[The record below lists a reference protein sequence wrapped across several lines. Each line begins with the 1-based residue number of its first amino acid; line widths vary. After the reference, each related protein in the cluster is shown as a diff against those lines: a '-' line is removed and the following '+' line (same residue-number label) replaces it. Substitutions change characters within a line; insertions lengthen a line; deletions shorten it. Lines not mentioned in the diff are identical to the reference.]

1 MEVLMKEKEKTKE
14 EKTSLRPSPT
24 ALLNPRMD
32 VNFKAIFTQETEE
45 SNEALKSFLS
55 SVLGKEVV
63 KVQISANEP
72 PVDIPSQ
79 IQMTFDVSVTFNNG
93 EKADI
98 EMQGKDQKY
107 DFSIRSEIQVARLL
121 NNNAKKGSNWS
132 AEKVYQI
139 SVLNFHPSN
148 GDKSEI
154 AWYTMKNKNG
164 RSLAEYLNIIFLDL
178 LEIKKLVGTPVSELT
193 PVQKW
198 GLFLSYA
205 DDENQADYI
214 CKIAESEK
222 GIMEAEKIVGRMSE
236 EDSNWF
242 RQFSIDTYRRDQNAI
257 KEAITKES
265 MEKGLKN
272 GLKKGLKQGLK
283 QGLQEGLQKGRSEKA
298 LETAENLIRM
308 NVLTTEQIA
317 QATNLSFE
325 KVQEIQKIIAEGN
338 K

>member
-1 MEVLMKEKEKTKE
+1 MHIKTILYMEVLMKEKEKTKE

-98 EMQGKDQKY
+98 EMQGQDQKY
-107 DFSIRSEIQVARLL
+107 DFSVRSEIQVARLL

-164 RSLAEYLNIIFLDL
+164 RPLAEYLNIIFLDL

-205 DDENQADYI
+205 DDEDQADYI
-214 CKIAESEK
+214 SKIAESEK
-222 GIMEAEKIVGRMSE
+222 GIMEVGRMSE

-257 KEAITKES
+257 RDAITKES
-265 MEKGLKN
+265 TEK
-272 GLKKGLKQGLK
+272 GLKKGLQQGLK
-283 QGLQEGLQKGRSEKA
+283 QGLQQGRFEQA
-298 LETAENLIRM
+298 IETAEALIRM
-308 NVLTTEQIA
+308 NVLTADQIA
-317 QATNLSFE
+317 QATNLSKE
-325 KVQEIQKIIAEGN
+325 KIQELQKSIAEG
-338 K
+338 KK

>member
-1 MEVLMKEKEKTKE
+1 MKEKDQMKEK
-14 EKTSLRPSPT
+14 KTTLRPSPT

-72 PVDIPSQ
+72 SVDIPSQ
-79 IQMTFDVSVTFNNG
+79 MQMTFDVSVTFNNG

-98 EMQGKDQKY
+98 EMQGQDQKY
-107 DFSIRSEIQVARLL
+107 DFSVRSEIQVARLL
-121 NNNAKKGSNWS
+121 NNNAKKGCNWS

-148 GDKSEI
+148 GDKSEL
-154 AWYTMKNKNG
+154 AWYTMKSKNG
-164 RSLAEYLNIIFLDL
+164 QTLAEHLNVIFLDL

-222 GIMEAEKIVGRMSE
+222 GIMEAERIVGRMSE

-257 KEAITKES
+257 REAAIKE
-265 MEKGLKN
+265 GLN
-272 GLKKGLKQGLK
+272 EGLKKGLKEGLNEGLK
-283 QGLQEGLQKGRSEKA
+283 EGLSKGRNEKA
-298 LETAENLIRM
+298 LETAENLIKM
-308 NVLTTEQIA
+308 KILTVEQIA
-317 QATNLSFE
+317 QATSLPPE
-325 KVQEIQKIIAEGN
+325 KIQELQKSIAEG
-338 K
+338 KK

>member
-1 MEVLMKEKEKTKE
+1 MKEKEKTKE

-98 EMQGKDQKY
+98 EMQGQDQKY

-164 RSLAEYLNIIFLDL
+164 KPLAEYLNIIFLDL

-205 DDENQADYI
+205 DDEDQADYI
-214 CKIAESEK
+214 SKIAESEK
-222 GIMEAEKIVGRMSE
+222 GIMEVGRMSE

-257 KEAITKES
+257 RDAITKES
-265 MEKGLKN
+265 TEK
-272 GLKKGLKQGLK
+272 GLKKGLQQGLK
-283 QGLQEGLQKGRSEKA
+283 QGLQQGRFEQA
-298 LETAENLIRM
+298 IETAEALIRM
-308 NVLTTEQIA
+308 NVLTADQIA
-317 QATNLSFE
+317 QATNLSKE
-325 KVQEIQKIIAEGN
+325 KIQELQKSIAEG
-338 K
+338 KK

>member
-1 MEVLMKEKEKTKE
+1 MKEQEKIKN
-14 EKTSLRPSPT
+14 KTSTLRPSPT
-24 ALLNPRMD
+24 ALLNPRID
-32 VNFKAIFTQETEE
+32 VNFKAIFTQETKE
-45 SNEALKSFLS
+45 SDEALKSFLS

-79 IQMTFDVSVTFNNG
+79 MQMTFDVSVTFNNG

-98 EMQGKDQKY
+98 EMQGQDQKY
-107 DFSIRSEIQVARLL
+107 DFSVRSEIQVARLL
-121 NNNAKKGSNWS
+121 NNNAKKGSNWQ

-148 GDKSEI
+148 GDRSEL
-154 AWYTMKNKNG
+154 AWYTMKNQKG
-164 RSLAEYLNIIFLDL
+164 LTLAEHLNVIFIDL

-198 GLFLSYA
+198 GLFLSFA
-205 DDENQADYI
+205 DDEKQVSYI
-214 CKIAESEK
+214 NKIAESEK
-222 GIMEAEKIVGRMSE
+222 GIMEAERIVGRMSE

-257 KEAITKES
+257 REAITKES
-265 MEKGLKN
+265 TE
-272 GLKKGLKQGLK
+272 KGLKQGLK
-283 QGLQEGLQKGRSEKA
+283 QGLQQGRSEQA
-298 LETAENLIRM
+298 IETAEALIRM
-308 NVLTTEQIA
+308 NVLTAAQIA
-317 QATNLSFE
+317 QATNLSKE
-325 KVQEIQKIIAEGN
+325 KIQELQKKISENN

>member
-1 MEVLMKEKEKTKE
+1 MKEKDQMKEK
-14 EKTSLRPSPT
+14 KTTLRPSPT

-55 SVLGKEVV
+55 SILGKEVV

-72 PVDIPSQ
+72 SVDIPSQ
-79 IQMTFDVSVTFNNG
+79 MQMTFDVSVTFNNG

-98 EMQGKDQKY
+98 EMQGQDQKY
-107 DFSIRSEIQVARLL
+107 DFSVRSEIQVARLL

-148 GDKSEI
+148 GDKSEL
-154 AWYTMKNKNG
+154 AWYTMKSKN
-164 RSLAEYLNIIFLDL
+164 RQTLAEHLNVIFLDL

-205 DDENQADYI
+205 DDEKQVAYI
-214 CKIAESEK
+214 NKIAESEK
-222 GIMEAEKIVGRMSE
+222 GIMEAERIVGRMSE

-257 KEAITKES
+257 KEAAIKEGLN
-265 MEKGLKN
+265 EGLK
-272 GLKKGLKQGLK
+272 
-283 QGLQEGLQKGRSEKA
+283 EGLSKGRNEKA
-298 LETAENLIRM
+298 LETAENLIKM
-308 NVLTTEQIA
+308 KILTVEQIA
-317 QATNLSFE
+317 QATSLPLE
-325 KVQEIQKIIAEGN
+325 KIQELQKSIAEG
-338 K
+338 KK

>member
-1 MEVLMKEKEKTKE
+1 MHIKTILYMEVLMKEKEKTKE

-98 EMQGKDQKY
+98 EMQGQDQKY

-164 RSLAEYLNIIFLDL
+164 RPLAEYLNIIFLDL

-205 DDENQADYI
+205 DDEDQADYI
-214 CKIAESEK
+214 SKIAESEK
-222 GIMEAEKIVGRMSE
+222 GIMEVGRMSE

-257 KEAITKES
+257 RDAITKES
-265 MEKGLKN
+265 TEK
-272 GLKKGLKQGLK
+272 GLKKGLQQGLK
-283 QGLQEGLQKGRSEKA
+283 QGLQQGRFEQA
-298 LETAENLIRM
+298 IETAEALIRM
-308 NVLTTEQIA
+308 NVLTADQIA
-317 QATNLSFE
+317 QATNLSKE
-325 KVQEIQKIIAEGN
+325 KIQELQKSIAEG
-338 K
+338 KK

>member
-1 MEVLMKEKEKTKE
+1 MHIKTILYMEVLMKEKEKTKE

-107 DFSIRSEIQVARLL
+107 DFSVRSEIQVARLL

-164 RSLAEYLNIIFLDL
+164 RPLAEYLNIIFLDL

-205 DDENQADYI
+205 DDEDQADYI
-214 CKIAESEK
+214 SKIAESEK
-222 GIMEAEKIVGRMSE
+222 GIMEVGRMSE

-257 KEAITKES
+257 RDAITKES
-265 MEKGLKN
+265 TEK
-272 GLKKGLKQGLK
+272 GLKKGLQQGLK
-283 QGLQEGLQKGRSEKA
+283 QGLQQGRFEQA
-298 LETAENLIRM
+298 IETAEALIRM
-308 NVLTTEQIA
+308 NVLTADQIA
-317 QATNLSFE
+317 QATNLSKE
-325 KVQEIQKIIAEGN
+325 KIQELQKSIAEG
-338 K
+338 KK

>member
-1 MEVLMKEKEKTKE
+1 MKEQEKIKN
-14 EKTSLRPSPT
+14 KTSTLRPSPT

-79 IQMTFDVSVTFNNG
+79 MQMTFDVSVTFNNG

-98 EMQGKDQKY
+98 EMQGQDQKY
-107 DFSIRSEIQVARLL
+107 DFSVRSEIQVARLL

-148 GDKSEI
+148 GDKSEL

-164 RSLAEYLNIIFLDL
+164 QTLAEHLNVIFLDL

-205 DDENQADYI
+205 DDEKHADYI
-214 CKIAESEK
+214 SKLAESEK
-222 GIMEAEKIVGRMSE
+222 GIMEAERIVGRMSE

-257 KEAITKES
+257 REAITKES
-265 MEKGLKN
+265 TE
-272 GLKKGLKQGLK
+272 KGLKQGMR
-283 QGLQEGLQKGRSEKA
+283 QGLQQGLQQGRSEQA
-298 LETAENLIRM
+298 IETAEALIRM
-308 NVLTTEQIA
+308 NVLTADQIA
-317 QATNLSFE
+317 QATNLSKE
-325 KVQEIQKIIAEGN
+325 KIQELQKSIAAEN

>member
-1 MEVLMKEKEKTKE
+1 MKEKEKTKE

-72 PVDIPSQ
+72 PVDIPAQ

-107 DFSIRSEIQVARLL
+107 DFSVRSEIQVARLL

-164 RSLAEYLNIIFLDL
+164 RPLAEYLNIIFLDL

-222 GIMEAEKIVGRMSE
+222 GIMEAERIVGRMSE

-283 QGLQEGLQKGRSEKA
+283 QGIQQGLQEGLQKGRSEKA

>member
-1 MEVLMKEKEKTKE
+1 
-14 EKTSLRPSPT
+14 
-24 ALLNPRMD
+24 
-32 VNFKAIFTQETEE
+32 
-45 SNEALKSFLS
+45 
-55 SVLGKEVV
+55 
-63 KVQISANEP
+63 
-72 PVDIPSQ
+72 
-79 IQMTFDVSVTFNNG
+79 
-93 EKADI
+93 
-98 EMQGKDQKY
+98 
-107 DFSIRSEIQVARLL
+107 
-121 NNNAKKGSNWS
+121 
-132 AEKVYQI
+132 
-139 SVLNFHPSN
+139 
-148 GDKSEI
+148 
-154 AWYTMKNKNG
+154 MKNKNG
-164 RSLAEYLNIIFLDL
+164 RPLAEYLNIIFLDL

-222 GIMEAEKIVGRMSE
+222 GIMEAERIVGRMSE

-265 MEKGLKN
+265 MEKGLK
-272 GLKKGLKQGLK
+272 KGLKQGLK

-298 LETAENLIRM
+298 LETVENLIRM

-325 KVQEIQKIIAEGN
+325 KVQEIQKNIAEGN

>member
-1 MEVLMKEKEKTKE
+1 MKEKDQMKEK
-14 EKTSLRPSPT
+14 KTTLRPSPT

-55 SVLGKEVV
+55 SILGKEVV

-72 PVDIPSQ
+72 SVDIPSQ
-79 IQMTFDVSVTFNNG
+79 MQMTFDVSVTFNNG

-98 EMQGKDQKY
+98 EMQGQDQKY
-107 DFSIRSEIQVARLL
+107 DFSVRSEIQVARLL

-148 GDKSEI
+148 GDKSEL
-154 AWYTMKNKNG
+154 AWYTMKSKNG
-164 RSLAEYLNIIFLDL
+164 QTLAEHLNVIFLDL

-205 DDENQADYI
+205 DDEKQVAYI
-214 CKIAESEK
+214 NKIAESEK
-222 GIMEAEKIVGRMSE
+222 GIMEAERIVGRMSE

-257 KEAITKES
+257 REATIKE
-265 MEKGLKN
+265 GLN
-272 GLKKGLKQGLK
+272 EGLKKGLK
-283 QGLQEGLQKGRSEKA
+283 EGLQKGLKEGLSKGRNEKA
-298 LETAENLIRM
+298 LETAENLIKM
-308 NVLTTEQIA
+308 KILTVEQIA
-317 QATNLSFE
+317 QATSLPPE
-325 KVQEIQKIIAEGN
+325 KIQELQKSIAEG
-338 K
+338 KK

>member
-1 MEVLMKEKEKTKE
+1 MKEKEKTKE

-107 DFSIRSEIQVARLL
+107 DFSVRSEIQVARLL

-164 RSLAEYLNIIFLDL
+164 RPLAEYLNIIFLDL

-205 DDENQADYI
+205 DDEDQADYI
-214 CKIAESEK
+214 SKIAESEK
-222 GIMEAEKIVGRMSE
+222 GIMEVGRMSE

-257 KEAITKES
+257 RDAITKES
-265 MEKGLKN
+265 TEK
-272 GLKKGLKQGLK
+272 GLKKGLKQGLQ
-283 QGLQEGLQKGRSEKA
+283 QGRFEQA
-298 LETAENLIRM
+298 IETAEALIRM
-308 NVLTTEQIA
+308 NVLTADQIA
-317 QATNLSFE
+317 QATNLSKE
-325 KVQEIQKIIAEGN
+325 KIQELQKSIAEG
-338 K
+338 KK

>member
-1 MEVLMKEKEKTKE
+1 MHIKTILYMEVLMKEKEKTKE

-98 EMQGKDQKY
+98 EMQRKDQKY
-107 DFSIRSEIQVARLL
+107 DFSVRSEIQVARLL

-164 RSLAEYLNIIFLDL
+164 RPLAEYLNIIFLDL

-205 DDENQADYI
+205 DDEDQADYI
-214 CKIAESEK
+214 SKIAESEK
-222 GIMEAEKIVGRMSE
+222 GIMEVGRMSE

-257 KEAITKES
+257 RDAITKES
-265 MEKGLKN
+265 TEK
-272 GLKKGLKQGLK
+272 GLKKGLQQGLK
-283 QGLQEGLQKGRSEKA
+283 QGLQQGRFEQA
-298 LETAENLIRM
+298 IETAEALIRM
-308 NVLTTEQIA
+308 NVLTADQIA
-317 QATNLSFE
+317 QATNLSKE
-325 KVQEIQKIIAEGN
+325 KIQELQKSIAEG
-338 K
+338 KK

>member
-1 MEVLMKEKEKTKE
+1 MKEKDQMKEK
-14 EKTSLRPSPT
+14 KTTLRPSPT

-55 SVLGKEVV
+55 SILGKEVV

-72 PVDIPSQ
+72 SVDIPSQ
-79 IQMTFDVSVTFNNG
+79 MQMTFDVSVTFNNG

-98 EMQGKDQKY
+98 EMQGQDQKY
-107 DFSIRSEIQVARLL
+107 DFSVRSEIQVARLL

-148 GDKSEI
+148 GDKSEL
-154 AWYTMKNKNG
+154 AWYTMKSKN
-164 RSLAEYLNIIFLDL
+164 RQTLAEHLNVIFLDL

-205 DDENQADYI
+205 DDEKQVAYI
-214 CKIAESEK
+214 NKIAESEK
-222 GIMEAEKIVGRMSE
+222 GIMEAERIVGRMSE

-257 KEAITKES
+257 REATIKEGLNE
-265 MEKGLKN
+265 GLK
-272 GLKKGLKQGLK
+272 
-283 QGLQEGLQKGRSEKA
+283 EGLSKGRNEKA
-298 LETAENLIRM
+298 LETAENLIKM
-308 NVLTTEQIA
+308 KILTVEQIA
-317 QATNLSFE
+317 QATSLPLE
-325 KVQEIQKIIAEGN
+325 KIQELQKSIAEG
-338 K
+338 KK

>member
-1 MEVLMKEKEKTKE
+1 MKEKEKTKE

-98 EMQGKDQKY
+98 EMQGQDQKY

-164 RSLAEYLNIIFLDL
+164 RPLAEYLNIIFLDL

-205 DDENQADYI
+205 DDEDQADYI
-214 CKIAESEK
+214 SKIAESEK
-222 GIMEAEKIVGRMSE
+222 GIMEVGRMSE

-257 KEAITKES
+257 RDAITKES
-265 MEKGLKN
+265 TEK
-272 GLKKGLKQGLK
+272 GLKKGLQQGLK
-283 QGLQEGLQKGRSEKA
+283 QGLQQGRFEQA
-298 LETAENLIRM
+298 IETAEALIRM
-308 NVLTTEQIA
+308 NVLTADQIA
-317 QATNLSFE
+317 QATNLSKE
-325 KVQEIQKIIAEGN
+325 KIQELQKSIAEG
-338 K
+338 KK